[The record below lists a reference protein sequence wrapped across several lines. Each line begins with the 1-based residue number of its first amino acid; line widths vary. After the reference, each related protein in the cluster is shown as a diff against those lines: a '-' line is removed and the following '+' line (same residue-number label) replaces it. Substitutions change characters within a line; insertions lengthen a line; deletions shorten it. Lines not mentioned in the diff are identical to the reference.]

1 MRSMR
6 CVFCRDRIGVSQ
18 MSATRGVSEASR
30 AAASWRRPV
39 ACEVAGTSPT
49 AVPGPQLACRVFL
62 RGPCVGV
69 FFPRCVSLV
78 PGAVVSA
85 LGGME

>member
-1 MRSMR
+1 
-6 CVFCRDRIGVSQ
+6 

-39 ACEVAGTSPT
+39 ACEVAGTSPA
-49 AVPGPQLACRVFL
+49 AVPGPQLARRVFL

-69 FFPRCVSLV
+69 FFLQCVS
-78 PGAVVSA
+78 PIAVVGVSA
-85 LGGME
+85 LRGDR

>member
-1 MRSMR
+1 MR

-39 ACEVAGTSPT
+39 AREVAGASPA
-49 AVPGPQLACRVFL
+49 AVPGPQLARRVFL

-69 FFPRCVSLV
+69 VFPQCASAN
-78 PGAVVSA
+78 AVVGVSA
-85 LGGME
+85 LGGIG